1 MKSRTLRLGLP
12 ALLLA
17 AAAGCGS
24 SRSGTGTVSVH
35 LVDAPGD
42 YQHIWLQILEVQIHG
57 QAQGWKTLATRA
69 PTDPLV
75 DLLSLRNG
83 VVFTLVDR
91 MALPADRYT
100 QLRLVLGS
108 DNAVT
113 VEDATGAGVDQPLTV
128 PSGQQTGV
136 KFVCN
141 VDVPTDGAKDIYID
155 IDGHR
160 SIFAH
165 GTGVPGKY
173 ILRPVV
179 RCVEGAAAGSISGVL
194 STGEGEGGQV
204 GGVVVTAQTLDP
216 VSGKATIVQ
225 HTETDSEGSYKL
237 DLLPLTASGVDYY
250 VVTEAK
256 SWLPQASAPIA
267 LSTSHPTET
276 WDGNASF
283 AMATTT
289 GTVSGTITW
298 TGSTP
303 DGEDEVL
310 ARQSLAPGG
319 SGLPRTFIV
328 RDETVTGTASPEP
341 YSIPLLPTGAT
352 YTVSAVRHFADDTT
366 SESSSMSS
374 GAPASGVTLS
384 FP

>member
-17 AAAGCGS
+17 AAAGCNS

-42 YQHIWLQILEVQIHG
+42 YQHLWLQILEVQIHG
-57 QAQGWKTLATRA
+57 DATGWKTLATRQ

-83 VVFTLVDR
+83 VVFTLVDK
-91 MALPADRYT
+91 MLLPPDRYT

-108 DNAVT
+108 DNT
-113 VEDATGAGVDQPLTV
+113 VNIDDGTPDGATYPLTV

-141 VDVPTDGAKDIYID
+141 VDVPPDGAKDIYID

-160 SIFAH
+160 SIFVH

-225 HTETDSEGSYKL
+225 HTETGSEGSYKL
-237 DLLPLTASGVDYY
+237 DLLPLTVSGVDYY

-256 SWLPQASAPIA
+256 SWLPQASAPIT
-267 LSTSHPTET
+267 LSTSHPTDT
-276 WDGNASF
+276 WNGNASF
-283 AMATTT
+283 AMAATT

-298 TGSTP
+298 TSSPGG
-303 DGEDEVL
+303 DDEVL

-319 SGLPRTFIV
+319 SGLPQTFIV
-328 RDETVTGTASPEP
+328 RDETVTGAASPEP

-352 YTVSAVRHFADDTT
+352 YSVSAVRHFADDTMG
-366 SESSSMSS
+366 ESSSVSS
-374 GAPASGVTLS
+374 AAPASGVTLA